1 MPLPSPLTAQEL
13 AEIKQRCD
21 RATTGPWKSYV
32 EGRDHDS
39 GSNFIMTG
47 SDDIYLSGASI
58 ADQDFIAGARQDIP
72 KLIAE
77 IQRLTQLLSK

>member
-1 MPLPSPLTAQEL
+1 
-13 AEIKQRCD
+13 
-21 RATTGPWKSYV
+21 
-32 EGRDHDS
+32 
-39 GSNFIMTG
+39 MTG